1 MNDETSPRLQE
12 FQAQVD
18 ELKLTGGGANPERTA
33 VRVAVVLFVVAVAIE
48 IAAFAGSSNATDE
61 RDQNDLM
68 ILALLGVVLALG
80 AVALFVR
87 ASLTRWFRYWLV
99 RLVYEDRA
107 NTDRL
112 IEALRAGATTGTTAS
127 HQEPHEEQRP

>member
-1 MNDETSPRLQE
+1 MSDETSPRLAE

-18 ELKLTGGGANPERTA
+18 ELKLTGGRANPERTM
-33 VRVAVVLFVVAVAIE
+33 VRLSLALFVVAVAIE
-48 IAAFAGSSNATDE
+48 IAAFSLSSGASDA
-61 RDQNDLM
+61 RDQNDYI
-68 ILALLGVVLALG
+68 ILSLLGVVVALG

-87 ASLTRWFRYWLV
+87 ASLTRYFRYWLI

-112 IEALRAGATTGTTAS
+112 VDALRGSGG
-127 HQEPHEEQRP
+127 EER

>member
-1 MNDETSPRLQE
+1 MTDETSPRLQE

-33 VRVAVVLFVVAVAIE
+33 VRVAVALFIAAVVIE
-48 IAAFAGSSNATDE
+48 IVAFVGSSNTALGEAGAQEQTDFV
-61 RDQNDLM
+61 

-80 AVALFVR
+80 AVGLFVR

-112 IEALRAGATTGTTAS
+112 IEALRPGAATESTTA
-127 HQEPHEEQRP
+127 QQEQRP

>member
-1 MNDETSPRLQE
+1 MTDETSPRLQE
-12 FQAQVD
+12 FQAHVD
-18 ELKLTGGGANPERTA
+18 ELKLTGGRANPERTA
-33 VRVAVVLFVVAVAIE
+33 VRVAVALFVVAVVLE
-48 IAAFAGSSNATDE
+48 IVAFLGSSNAALGDAGAQEQTDFV
-61 RDQNDLM
+61 

-112 IEALRAGATTGTTAS
+112 LEALQPGAPSGPS
-127 HQEPHEEQRP
+127 PQQQEHRP